1 MEAATVVT
9 DKVVGEADNPDGLVA
24 LPPDRPHPGKNEEA
38 MCELLNRIWSRPRGE
53 WTRVLR
59 RELPALAGEIVE
71 ELLHGIPGFST
82 LVDDNDAIDDE
93 LLRQRVEFALLTAL
107 GYREESQGARV
118 PDEIEERHDAPV
130 DAVHGGRHE
139 GGRDPGPTEVRAPGH
154 GSGGHGGSGPG
165 GTGHGGLGTATPETG
180 HGAREGDFGDHDDRE
195 GDHRE
200 RDRDRDHADRDRV
213 DRDPVDRDRVDRD
226 HVDRDPVDRDHADRD
241 RVDRDHADRDPVDR
255 DHADRDHA
263 DRDRAEG
270 DRALGARPESTAAR
284 DRARQDLF
292 KALTDD
298 RAASHS
304 SLAELAEAAGW
315 PLPASVRAIAPAT
328 PGETQ
333 QLAAVLDDALPGMFA
348 GRPCLLLPV
357 PEPDTRA
364 ALELPL
370 RGRFAAV
377 GHAVPL
383 RDTASSLRWALRLL
397 ALTPHRGGPEARA
410 VFVDD
415 HLSTLLLLQDEPL
428 AHALAARWLRPL
440 ADLTPRQSERLE
452 VTLLAW
458 LEGGGAP
465 EAAKALSVH
474 PQTVRYRMR
483 QLEKLFGPGLRDPRT
498 RFELEMALRS
508 RRLMAQ
514 VRRQASRA
522 GRRTARVVT
531 ADFTPLVVGRMAR
544 VNGL

>member
-1 MEAATVVT
+1 
-9 DKVVGEADNPDGLVA
+9 
-24 LPPDRPHPGKNEEA
+24 

-59 RELPALAGEIVE
+59 RELPALAAEIVE
-71 ELLHGIPGFST
+71 ELLHGIPEFSA
-82 LVDDNDAIDDE
+82 LVDDNDAIDDD
-93 LLRQRVEFALLTAL
+93 LLRLRVEEALLSAL
-107 GYREESQGARV
+107 GYHDDGDREPQCADPAETPTPDPAEDPSGVPGTPARRTG
-118 PDEIEERHDAPV
+118 PAQDEDRHDGRVEEPRG
-130 DAVHGGRHE
+130 AVREYVREPAREHE
-139 GGRDPGPTEVRAPGH
+139 RTD
-154 GSGGHGGSGPG
+154 GGHGPG
-165 GTGHGGLGTATPETG
+165 HPLRQVP
-180 HGAREGDFGDHDDRE
+180 
-195 GDHRE
+195 
-200 RDRDRDHADRDRV
+200 
-213 DRDPVDRDRVDRD
+213 
-226 HVDRDPVDRDHADRD
+226 
-241 RVDRDHADRDPVDR
+241 
-255 DHADRDHA
+255 
-263 DRDRAEG
+263 
-270 DRALGARPESTAAR
+270 AAPP
-284 DRARQDLF
+284 DRARQELF
-292 KALTDD
+292 RALTDD
-298 RAASHS
+298 RTGCEG
-304 SLAELAEAAGW
+304 SLAELAEAAHW
-315 PLPASVRAIAPAT
+315 PLPHAVRAVALAT

-333 QLAAVLDDALPGMFA
+333 QLAAVLDDALAGMFA
-348 GRPCLLLPV
+348 GRPCLLLPS
-357 PEPDTRA
+357 PDPDARA

-377 GHAVPL
+377 GHAVAP
-383 RDTASSLRWALRLL
+383 RDTASSLRWAMRLL
-397 ALTPHRGGPEARA
+397 TLTPHRGGLDTRA

-428 AHALAARWLRPL
+428 AHALAARWLKPL

-514 VRRQASRA
+514 VRRQNSRT
-522 GRRTARVVT
+522 GRRGGRVVT
-531 ADFTPLVVGRMAR
+531 ADFTPVVVGRMAR

>member
-1 MEAATVVT
+1 
-9 DKVVGEADNPDGLVA
+9 
-24 LPPDRPHPGKNEEA
+24 

-59 RELPALAGEIVE
+59 KELPALAAEIVE
-71 ELLHGIPGFST
+71 ELLHGIPEFSA
-82 LVDDNDAIDDE
+82 LIDDNDAIDDE
-93 LLRQRVEFALLTAL
+93 LFRQRVEEALLAVL
-107 GYREESQGARV
+107 GYREQPREQAPEEHDEQAESE
-118 PDEIEERHDAPV
+118 DEIENRIEVQSKFDSKVEHETEIEVGIAARAECEVTHEGRREGLREVRNEVRGEVRNEGRRQGLREVRNEGLREAR
-130 DAVHGGRHE
+130 HGGRHE
-139 GGRDPGPTEVRAPGH
+139 SRHEGVR
-154 GSGGHGGSGPG
+154 
-165 GTGHGGLGTATPETG
+165 EI
-180 HGAREGDFGDHDDRE
+180 
-195 GDHRE
+195 
-200 RDRDRDHADRDRV
+200 
-213 DRDPVDRDRVDRD
+213 
-226 HVDRDPVDRDHADRD
+226 
-241 RVDRDHADRDPVDR
+241 
-255 DHADRDHA
+255 
-263 DRDRAEG
+263 
-270 DRALGARPESTAAR
+270 
-284 DRARQDLF
+284 DRARHDLF
-292 KALTDD
+292 RTLTDD
-298 RAASHS
+298 RDASEM
-304 SLAELAEAAGW
+304 SLSELAEAAGW
-315 PLPASVRAIAPAT
+315 PLPLAVRAIVPAT

-333 QLAAVLDDALPGMFA
+333 QLAAVLDHCLVGMFA
-348 GRPCLLLPV
+348 GRPCLLV
-357 PEPDTRA
+357 PSPDPDTRA
-364 ALELPL
+364 PLENLL

-383 RDTASSLRWALRLL
+383 RDTASSLRWALRLA
-397 ALTPHRGGPEARA
+397 ALTPARPGA
-410 VFVDD
+410 EVRPVFVDD

-483 QLEKLFGPGLRDPRT
+483 QLEKLFGTGLRDPRT

-514 VRRQASRA
+514 VRRQHSRV
-522 GRRTARVVT
+522 GRRAARVIQ

>member
-1 MEAATVVT
+1 
-9 DKVVGEADNPDGLVA
+9 
-24 LPPDRPHPGKNEEA
+24 

-59 RELPALAGEIVE
+59 RELPALAAEIVE
-71 ELLHGIPGFST
+71 ELLHGIPEFSA
-82 LVDDNDAIDDE
+82 LIDDNDAIDDE
-93 LLRQRVEFALLTAL
+93 LLCKRVEEALLTAL
-107 GYREESQGARV
+107 GYQEQTREQT
-118 PDEIEERHDAPV
+118 PDEDKHQAESEDDIEDRSRVESKIESKIRDRIERGAAARAELGTDV
-130 DAVHGGRHE
+130 G
-139 GGRDPGPTEVRAPGH
+139 TEVRVV
-154 GSGGHGGSGPG
+154 
-165 GTGHGGLGTATPETG
+165 
-180 HGAREGDFGDHDDRE
+180 AREEAGHRIREDCEVTHEGRDEGVRE
-195 GDHRE
+195 G
-200 RDRDRDHADRDRV
+200 
-213 DRDPVDRDRVDRD
+213 
-226 HVDRDPVDRDHADRD
+226 
-241 RVDRDHADRDPVDR
+241 
-255 DHADRDHA
+255 
-263 DRDRAEG
+263 
-270 DRALGARPESTAAR
+270 

-292 KALTDD
+292 KTLTDD
-298 RAASHS
+298 RAACES
-304 SLAELAEAAGW
+304 SLGELAEAAGW
-315 PLPASVRAIAPAT
+315 PLPPAVRAIVPAT
-328 PGETQ
+328 PGEAH
-333 QLAAVLDDALPGMFA
+333 QLAAALDDNVLTGVFA
-348 GRPCLLLPV
+348 GRPCLLV
-357 PEPDTRA
+357 PSPDPDTRA
-364 ALELPL
+364 PMEHLL

-383 RDTASSLRWALRLL
+383 RDTASSLRWALRLF
-397 ALTPHRGGPEARA
+397 ALTPARPGLEARP

-483 QLEKLFGPGLRDPRT
+483 QLEKLFGTGLRDPRT

-514 VRRQASRA
+514 VRRQHSRVT
-522 GRRTARVVT
+522 RRTARVIQ

>member
-1 MEAATVVT
+1 
-9 DKVVGEADNPDGLVA
+9 
-24 LPPDRPHPGKNEEA
+24 

-59 RELPALAGEIVE
+59 RELPALAAEIVE
-71 ELLHGIPGFST
+71 ELLHGIPEFSA
-82 LVDDNDAIDDE
+82 LVDDNDAIDDD
-93 LLRQRVEFALLTAL
+93 LLRLRVEEALLSAL
-107 GYREESQGARV
+107 GYH
-118 PDEIEERHDAPV
+118 DEDDRDPRCA
-130 DAVHGGRHE
+130 
-139 GGRDPGPTEVRAPGH
+139 DPGPDPGPELAQDPDPDPDDRHDGRVEEPRGAVREYVREPAREHERTDGGHTPGH
-154 GSGGHGGSGPG
+154 P
-165 GTGHGGLGTATPETG
+165 LRQVP
-180 HGAREGDFGDHDDRE
+180 
-195 GDHRE
+195 
-200 RDRDRDHADRDRV
+200 
-213 DRDPVDRDRVDRD
+213 
-226 HVDRDPVDRDHADRD
+226 
-241 RVDRDHADRDPVDR
+241 
-255 DHADRDHA
+255 
-263 DRDRAEG
+263 
-270 DRALGARPESTAAR
+270 AAPP
-284 DRARQDLF
+284 DRARQELF
-292 KALTDD
+292 RALTDD
-298 RAASHS
+298 RTACDG
-304 SLAELAEAAGW
+304 SLAELAEAARW
-315 PLPASVRAIAPAT
+315 PLPPAVRAVALAT

-333 QLAAVLDDALPGMFA
+333 QLAAVLDDALAGMFA
-348 GRPCLLLPV
+348 GRPCLLLPS
-357 PEPDTRA
+357 PDPDARA
-364 ALELPL
+364 ALEVPL

-377 GHAVPL
+377 GHAVAP

-397 ALTPHRGGPEARA
+397 TLTPHRGGLDTRA

-428 AHALAARWLRPL
+428 AHALAARWLKPL

-514 VRRQASRA
+514 VRRQNSRT
-522 GRRTARVVT
+522 GRRNGRVVT

>member
-1 MEAATVVT
+1 
-9 DKVVGEADNPDGLVA
+9 
-24 LPPDRPHPGKNEEA
+24 

-59 RELPALAGEIVE
+59 RELPALAAEIVE
-71 ELLHGIPGFST
+71 ELLHGIPEFSA
-82 LVDDNDAIDDE
+82 LIDDNDAIDDE
-93 LLRQRVEFALLTAL
+93 LFRQRVEEALLTVL
-107 GYREESQGARV
+107 GYQEQPREQAPDGHDEQAESE
-118 PDEIEERHDAPV
+118 DEIENHVKVENKFESKARHGTASGSASGIEPGLAAREECEV
-130 DAVHGGRHE
+130 THEGRHE
-139 GGRDPGPTEVRAPGH
+139 GLREVRADGVREVRPVGLREARLEARH
-154 GSGGHGGSGPG
+154 DARHEGRHDGRRDGVRGS
-165 GTGHGGLGTATPETG
+165 EQ
-180 HGAREGDFGDHDDRE
+180 
-195 GDHRE
+195 
-200 RDRDRDHADRDRV
+200 
-213 DRDPVDRDRVDRD
+213 
-226 HVDRDPVDRDHADRD
+226 
-241 RVDRDHADRDPVDR
+241 
-255 DHADRDHA
+255 
-263 DRDRAEG
+263 
-270 DRALGARPESTAAR
+270 
-284 DRARQDLF
+284 ARQDLF
-292 KALTDD
+292 KTLTDD
-298 RAASHS
+298 RAASEM
-304 SLAELAEAAGW
+304 SLSELAEAAGW
-315 PLPASVRAIAPAT
+315 PLPPAVRAIVPAT

-333 QLAAVLDDALPGMFA
+333 QLAAVLDHALVGMFA
-348 GRPCLLLPV
+348 GRPCLLV
-357 PEPDTRA
+357 PSADPDNRA
-364 ALELPL
+364 PLEHLL

-383 RDTASSLRWALRLL
+383 RDTASSLRWALRLS
-397 ALTPHRGGPEARA
+397 ALTPARPGVEVRP

-483 QLEKLFGPGLRDPRT
+483 QLEKLFGTGLRDPRT

-514 VRRQASRA
+514 VRRQHSRV
-522 GRRTARVVT
+522 GRRAARVIQ

>member
-1 MEAATVVT
+1 
-9 DKVVGEADNPDGLVA
+9 
-24 LPPDRPHPGKNEEA
+24 

-59 RELPALAGEIVE
+59 RELPALAAEIVE
-71 ELLHGIPGFST
+71 ELLHGIPEFSA
-82 LVDDNDAIDDE
+82 LVDDNDAIDDD
-93 LLRQRVEFALLTAL
+93 LLRLRVEEALLSAL
-107 GYREESQGARV
+107 GY
-118 PDEIEERHDAPV
+118 HDV
-130 DAVHGGRHE
+130 QDQHDH
-139 GGRDPGPTEVRAPGH
+139 DH
-154 GSGGHGGSGPG
+154 
-165 GTGHGGLGTATPETG
+165 
-180 HGAREGDFGDHDDRE
+180 DHDDR
-195 GDHRE
+195 D
-200 RDRDRDHADRDRV
+200 DRGPHCADRV
-213 DRDPVDRDRVDRD
+213 PDPVEE
-226 HVDRDPVDRDHADRD
+226 PVPEPADRHD
-241 RVDRDHADRDPVDR
+241 GRVEEPRGAVREHVREPAREHGHERPDAGHAPGHPLRQVP
-255 DHADRDHA
+255 
-263 DRDRAEG
+263 
-270 DRALGARPESTAAR
+270 AAPP
-284 DRARQDLF
+284 DRARQELF
-292 KALTDD
+292 RALTDD
-298 RAASHS
+298 RTACDG
-304 SLAELAEAAGW
+304 SLAELAEAAHW
-315 PLPASVRAIAPAT
+315 PLPHAVRAVALAT

-333 QLAAVLDDALPGMFA
+333 QLAAVLDDALAGMFA
-348 GRPCLLLPV
+348 GRPCLLLPS
-357 PEPDTRA
+357 PDPDARA
-364 ALELPL
+364 ALEVPL

-377 GHAVPL
+377 GHAVAP

-397 ALTPHRGGPEARA
+397 TLTPHRGGLDTRA

-428 AHALAARWLRPL
+428 AHALAARWLKPL
-440 ADLTPRQSERLE
+440 TDLTPRQSERLE

-514 VRRQASRA
+514 VRRQNPRT
-522 GRRTARVVT
+522 GRRNGRVVT

>member
-1 MEAATVVT
+1 
-9 DKVVGEADNPDGLVA
+9 
-24 LPPDRPHPGKNEEA
+24 

-59 RELPALAGEIVE
+59 RELPALAAEIVE
-71 ELLHGIPGFST
+71 ELLHGIPEFSA
-82 LVDDNDAIDDE
+82 LIDDNDAIDDE
-93 LLRQRVEFALLTAL
+93 LFRQRVEEALLTVL
-107 GYREESQGARV
+107 GYQEQPPEQAPDEHDEQAESE
-118 PDEIEERHDAPV
+118 DEIENHVKVENRFESKARHGTASESASGIEPGIAAREECEV
-130 DAVHGGRHE
+130 THEGRHE
-139 GGRDPGPTEVRAPGH
+139 GLREARADGVREVRPVGLREARLEARRDARHEGRH
-154 GSGGHGGSGPG
+154 DGRRDGVRGS
-165 GTGHGGLGTATPETG
+165 
-180 HGAREGDFGDHDDRE
+180 DQ
-195 GDHRE
+195 
-200 RDRDRDHADRDRV
+200 
-213 DRDPVDRDRVDRD
+213 
-226 HVDRDPVDRDHADRD
+226 
-241 RVDRDHADRDPVDR
+241 
-255 DHADRDHA
+255 
-263 DRDRAEG
+263 
-270 DRALGARPESTAAR
+270 
-284 DRARQDLF
+284 ARQDLF
-292 KALTDD
+292 KTLTDD
-298 RAASHS
+298 RAASEM
-304 SLAELAEAAGW
+304 SLSELAEAAGW
-315 PLPASVRAIAPAT
+315 PLPPAVRAIVPAT

-333 QLAAVLDDALPGMFA
+333 QLAAVLDHALVGMFA
-348 GRPCLLLPV
+348 GRPCLLV
-357 PEPDTRA
+357 PSSDPDNRA
-364 ALELPL
+364 PLEHLL

-383 RDTASSLRWALRLL
+383 RDTASSLRWALRLS
-397 ALTPHRGGPEARA
+397 ALTPARPGVEVRP

-483 QLEKLFGPGLRDPRT
+483 QLEKLFGTGLRDPRT

-514 VRRQASRA
+514 VRRQHSRV
-522 GRRTARVVT
+522 GRRAARVIQ

>member
-1 MEAATVVT
+1 
-9 DKVVGEADNPDGLVA
+9 
-24 LPPDRPHPGKNEEA
+24 

-59 RELPALAGEIVE
+59 NELPALAGEIVE
-71 ELLHGIPGFST
+71 ELLHGIPEFSA
-82 LVDDNDAIDDE
+82 LIDDNDAIDDE
-93 LLRQRVEFALLTAL
+93 LFRQRVEEALLTVL
-107 GYREESQGARV
+107 GYREQPREHAPDEHDEQAESE
-118 PDEIEERHDAPV
+118 DEIENQIEVGIAARAECEVTHEGRREGLREVRNEVRNEGRREGLREVRNEGLREGLREVRNEGLREARHGSRHDS
-130 DAVHGGRHE
+130 RHE
-139 GGRDPGPTEVRAPGH
+139 GLR
-154 GSGGHGGSGPG
+154 
-165 GTGHGGLGTATPETG
+165 ET
-180 HGAREGDFGDHDDRE
+180 
-195 GDHRE
+195 
-200 RDRDRDHADRDRV
+200 
-213 DRDPVDRDRVDRD
+213 
-226 HVDRDPVDRDHADRD
+226 
-241 RVDRDHADRDPVDR
+241 
-255 DHADRDHA
+255 
-263 DRDRAEG
+263 
-270 DRALGARPESTAAR
+270 
-284 DRARQDLF
+284 DRARHDLF
-292 KALTDD
+292 RTLTDD
-298 RAASHS
+298 REASEM
-304 SLAELAEAAGW
+304 SLSELAEAAGW
-315 PLPASVRAIAPAT
+315 PLPLAVRAIVPAT

-333 QLAAVLDDALPGMFA
+333 QLAAVLDHCLVGMFA
-348 GRPCLLLPV
+348 GRPCLLV
-357 PEPDTRA
+357 PSPDPDNRA
-364 ALELPL
+364 QLENVL

-383 RDTASSLRWALRLL
+383 RDTASSLRWALRLA
-397 ALTPHRGGPEARA
+397 ALTPARPGLEVRP

-483 QLEKLFGPGLRDPRT
+483 QLEKLFGTGLRDPRT

-514 VRRQASRA
+514 VRRQHSRV
-522 GRRTARVVT
+522 GRRAARVIQ

>member
-1 MEAATVVT
+1 
-9 DKVVGEADNPDGLVA
+9 
-24 LPPDRPHPGKNEEA
+24 

-93 LLRQRVEFALLTAL
+93 ILRQAVEEALLAAL
-107 GYREESQGARV
+107 GYR
-118 PDEIEERHDAPV
+118 DEPVRDVAHDGDRTKTGEDVEDRHDAAA

-139 GGRDPGPTEVRAPGH
+139 DVRDPALSEVREHGH
-154 GSGGHGGSGPG
+154 GSGSLGGGGHGGHGPG
-165 GTGHGGLGTATPETG
+165 GPGLGGRTGDG
-180 HGAREGDFGDHDDRE
+180 HGARGHGHGGADDDGPDGPDGPGRHDDAGPHE
-195 GDHRE
+195 GTH
-200 RDRDRDHADRDRV
+200 
-213 DRDPVDRDRVDRD
+213 
-226 HVDRDPVDRDHADRD
+226 
-241 RVDRDHADRDPVDR
+241 
-255 DHADRDHA
+255 
-263 DRDRAEG
+263 
-270 DRALGARPESTAAR
+270 GARPEPAAPR

-298 RAASHS
+298 RVASHA
-304 SLAELAEAAGW
+304 SLAELSEAAGW
-315 PLPASVRAIAPAT
+315 PLPVAVRAIALAT

-348 GRPCLLLPV
+348 GRPCLLLPS
-357 PEPDTRA
+357 PDPDTRA
-364 ALELPL
+364 ALEPPL

-397 ALTPHRGGPEARA
+397 TLTPNRGGPDARA

-514 VRRQASRA
+514 VRRQHSRV

>member
-1 MEAATVVT
+1 
-9 DKVVGEADNPDGLVA
+9 
-24 LPPDRPHPGKNEEA
+24 

-59 RELPALAGEIVE
+59 RELPALAAEIVE

-93 LLRQRVEFALLTAL
+93 LLRQRVEEALLAAL
-107 GYREESQGARV
+107 GYR
-118 PDEIEERHDAPV
+118 DAP
-130 DAVHGGRHE
+130 A
-139 GGRDPGPTEVRAPGH
+139 APE
-154 GSGGHGGSGPG
+154 
-165 GTGHGGLGTATPETG
+165 PETG
-180 HGAREGDFGDHDDRE
+180 GAVTRGATVTTLNAKGKGKGKASAKAHTDAKG
-195 GDHRE
+195 G
-200 RDRDRDHADRDRV
+200 ADTASGTASGTAPDTG
-213 DRDPVDRDRVDRD
+213 
-226 HVDRDPVDRDHADRD
+226 ADTLRG
-241 RVDRDHADRDPVDR
+241 H
-255 DHADRDHA
+255 H
-263 DRDRAEG
+263 
-270 DRALGARPESTAAR
+270 
-284 DRARQDLF
+284 ARQELF
-292 KALTDD
+292 TALTDD
-298 RAASHS
+298 RAASERA
-304 SLAELAEAAGW
+304 LAELAEAAGW
-315 PLPASVRAIAPAT
+315 PLPAAVRAIVPAA
-328 PGETQ
+328 PGEAQ
-333 QLAAVLDDALPGMFA
+333 QLATVLDDSLVGTFA
-348 GRPCLLLPV
+348 GRPCLLV
-357 PEPDTRA
+357 PSPDPDTRA
-364 ALELPL
+364 PFELPL

-377 GHAVPL
+377 GHAVPP

-397 ALTPHRGGPEARA
+397 ALTPARAGGGGPDARA

-514 VRRQASRA
+514 VRRRHSRV
-522 GRRTARVVT
+522 GRRTASVVT

>member
-1 MEAATVVT
+1 
-9 DKVVGEADNPDGLVA
+9 
-24 LPPDRPHPGKNEEA
+24 

-53 WTRVLR
+53 WTRAVR
-59 RELPALAGEIVE
+59 RELPALAAEIVE
-71 ELLHGIPGFST
+71 ELLQGIPGFST
-82 LVDDNDAIDDE
+82 LVDGNEAVDDD
-93 LLRQRVEFALLTAL
+93 LIRQRVEEALCTAL
-107 GYREESQGARV
+107 GYRDEPLREEGGHEDEHAPDGGDEVRHDGRREDPREGAPEAVRGDGHAQGHLQGAARV
-118 PDEIEERHDAPV
+118 PAQRDAHPARHDAG
-130 DAVHGGRHE
+130 AA
-139 GGRDPGPTEVRAPGH
+139 AP
-154 GSGGHGGSGPG
+154 
-165 GTGHGGLGTATPETG
+165 
-180 HGAREGDFGDHDDRE
+180 
-195 GDHRE
+195 
-200 RDRDRDHADRDRV
+200 DRV
-213 DRDPVDRDRVDRD
+213 
-226 HVDRDPVDRDHADRD
+226 
-241 RVDRDHADRDPVDR
+241 
-255 DHADRDHA
+255 
-263 DRDRAEG
+263 
-270 DRALGARPESTAAR
+270 
-284 DRARQDLF
+284 RQELF

-298 RAASHS
+298 RAASQD
-304 SLAELAEAAGW
+304 SLDDLARTAGW
-315 PLPASVRAIAPAT
+315 PLPDAVRAVALAT
-328 PGETQ
+328 PGEAQ
-333 QLAAVLDDALPGMFA
+333 QLAAVLDDALAGMFA
-348 GRPCLLLPV
+348 GRPCLLLPSN
-357 PEPDTRA
+357 DHDARA
-364 ALELPL
+364 ALEAPL

-397 ALTPHRGGPEARA
+397 TLTPARAGLDARA

-465 EAAKALSVH
+465 EAAKALNVH

-514 VRRQASRA
+514 VRRRHSRVA
-522 GRRTARVVT
+522 RRAARVVT
-531 ADFTPLVVGRMAR
+531 PDFTPLVVGRMAR

>member
-1 MEAATVVT
+1 
-9 DKVVGEADNPDGLVA
+9 
-24 LPPDRPHPGKNEEA
+24 

-59 RELPALAGEIVE
+59 RELPALAAEIVE
-71 ELLHGIPGFST
+71 ELLHGIPEFSA
-82 LVDDNDAIDDE
+82 LIDDNDAIDDE
-93 LLRQRVEFALLTAL
+93 LLRQRVEEALLTAL
-107 GYREESQGARV
+107 GYRDTRGCPSGKEQ
-118 PDEIEERHDAPV
+118 DQ
-130 DAVHGGRHE
+130 GRHQDPHQDPHRNRDQDQHPRQAADMPADIDLGHQHAALE
-139 GGRDPGPTEVRAPGH
+139 VVAGRD
-154 GSGGHGGSGPG
+154 
-165 GTGHGGLGTATPETG
+165 
-180 HGAREGDFGDHDDRE
+180 HDR
-195 GDHRE
+195 H
-200 RDRDRDHADRDRV
+200 RDRDHDSHHDSRHDRQDRQ
-213 DRDPVDRDRVDRD
+213 DGAQDDGRHGRQP
-226 HVDRDPVDRDHADRD
+226 
-241 RVDRDHADRDPVDR
+241 
-255 DHADRDHA
+255 
-263 DRDRAEG
+263 
-270 DRALGARPESTAAR
+270 LGPGA

-292 KALTDD
+292 TALTDD
-298 RAASHS
+298 RAPSGT

-315 PLPASVRAIAPAT
+315 PLPAAVRAIAPAAA
-328 PGETQ
+328 GEAQ
-333 QLAAVLDDALPGMFA
+333 QLATVLDDALAGTFA
-348 GRPCLLLPV
+348 GRPCLLV
-357 PEPDTRA
+357 PSPDPDTRA
-364 ALELPL
+364 PLELPL

-397 ALTPHRGGPEARA
+397 ALTPARA
-410 VFVDD
+410 GVDARPVFVDD

-514 VRRQASRA
+514 VRRQHSRV

>member
-1 MEAATVVT
+1 
-9 DKVVGEADNPDGLVA
+9 
-24 LPPDRPHPGKNEEA
+24 

-59 RELPALAGEIVE
+59 RELPSLAAEIVE
-71 ELLHGIPGFST
+71 ELLHGIPEFSA
-82 LVDDNDAIDDE
+82 LIDDNDAIDDE
-93 LLRQRVEFALLTAL
+93 LFRQKVEEALLAVL
-107 GYREESQGARV
+107 GYQEQPREQA
-118 PDEIEERHDAPV
+118 PDEHDEQAESEREIENQVKAENKFESKVGRGIAARDECEVTHEGRHEGLRPNLRAARNDGIREVRHEA
-130 DAVHGGRHE
+130 RHE
-139 GGRDPGPTEVRAPGH
+139 GGR
-154 GSGGHGGSGPG
+154 
-165 GTGHGGLGTATPETG
+165 ET
-180 HGAREGDFGDHDDRE
+180 
-195 GDHRE
+195 
-200 RDRDRDHADRDRV
+200 
-213 DRDPVDRDRVDRD
+213 
-226 HVDRDPVDRDHADRD
+226 
-241 RVDRDHADRDPVDR
+241 
-255 DHADRDHA
+255 
-263 DRDRAEG
+263 
-270 DRALGARPESTAAR
+270 
-284 DRARQDLF
+284 DRARQELF
-292 KALTDD
+292 KTLTDD
-298 RAASHS
+298 RAASEM
-304 SLAELAEAAGW
+304 SLSELAEAADW
-315 PLPASVRAIAPAT
+315 PLPPAVRAIVPAT

-333 QLAAVLDDALPGMFA
+333 QLAAVLDQCLVGMFA
-348 GRPCLLLPV
+348 GRPCLLV
-357 PEPDTRA
+357 PSADPDTRGP
-364 ALELPL
+364 LEHLL

-383 RDTASSLRWALRLL
+383 RDTASSLRWALRLS
-397 ALTPHRGGPEARA
+397 ALTPARPGLEARA

-483 QLEKLFGPGLRDPRT
+483 QLEKLFGTGLRDPRT

-514 VRRQASRA
+514 VRRQHSRV
-522 GRRTARVVT
+522 GRRAARVIQ
-531 ADFTPLVVGRMAR
+531 ADFTPVVVGRMAR

>member
-1 MEAATVVT
+1 
-9 DKVVGEADNPDGLVA
+9 
-24 LPPDRPHPGKNEEA
+24 

-59 RELPALAGEIVE
+59 RELPALAAEIVE
-71 ELLHGIPGFST
+71 ELLHGIPEFSA
-82 LVDDNDAIDDE
+82 LVDDNDAIDDD
-93 LLRQRVEFALLTAL
+93 LLRLRVEEALLSAL
-107 GYREESQGARV
+107 GYDDGDRDPQCAAPV
-118 PDEIEERHDAPV
+118 PDPADDPLPDPVPEPAERHD
-130 DAVHGGRHE
+130 GRVEEPRGTVREYVREPAREHE
-139 GGRDPGPTEVRAPGH
+139 RTDPGP
-154 GSGGHGGSGPG
+154 GP
-165 GTGHGGLGTATPETG
+165 A
-180 HGAREGDFGDHDDRE
+180 
-195 GDHRE
+195 
-200 RDRDRDHADRDRV
+200 
-213 DRDPVDRDRVDRD
+213 
-226 HVDRDPVDRDHADRD
+226 
-241 RVDRDHADRDPVDR
+241 
-255 DHADRDHA
+255 
-263 DRDRAEG
+263 
-270 DRALGARPESTAAR
+270 RALRQVPAAPP
-284 DRARQDLF
+284 DRARQELF
-292 KALTDD
+292 RALTDD
-298 RAASHS
+298 RTACEN
-304 SLAELAEAAGW
+304 SLAELAEAAHW
-315 PLPASVRAIAPAT
+315 PLPPAVRAVALAT

-333 QLAAVLDDALPGMFA
+333 QLAAVLDDALAGMFA
-348 GRPCLLLPV
+348 GRPCLLLPS
-357 PEPDTRA
+357 PDHDARA

-377 GHAVPL
+377 GHAVAP

-397 ALTPHRGGPEARA
+397 TLTPHRGGLEARA

-428 AHALAARWLRPL
+428 AHALAARWLKPL

-514 VRRQASRA
+514 VRRQNSRG
-522 GRRTARVVT
+522 GRRNGRVVT

>member
-1 MEAATVVT
+1 ME
-9 DKVVGEADNPDGLVA
+9 D
-24 LPPDRPHPGKNEEA
+24 
-38 MCELLNRIWSRPRGE
+38 
-53 WTRVLR
+53 
-59 RELPALAGEIVE
+59 
-71 ELLHGIPGFST
+71 
-82 LVDDNDAIDDE
+82 
-93 LLRQRVEFALLTAL
+93 ALLAAL
-107 GYREESQGARV
+107 GYRDEPLRDAADDGPGTKT
-118 PDEIEERHDAPV
+118 PDEVEDRHDVAA

-139 GGRDPGPTEVRAPGH
+139 DLRGPGLSEVREHGH
-154 GSGGHGGSGPG
+154 GSGSLGGGGHGGH
-165 GTGHGGLGTATPETG
+165 GHSAHAHG
-180 HGAREGDFGDHDDRE
+180 HAGHAHGHAGHAHDHDHDHDHDAHAGHAHGRPDGDGPARHDDAAPHE
-195 GDHRE
+195 GAH
-200 RDRDRDHADRDRV
+200 
-213 DRDPVDRDRVDRD
+213 
-226 HVDRDPVDRDHADRD
+226 
-241 RVDRDHADRDPVDR
+241 
-255 DHADRDHA
+255 
-263 DRDRAEG
+263 
-270 DRALGARPESTAAR
+270 GARPEPTAPR
-284 DRARQDLF
+284 DRARQELF

-298 RAASHS
+298 RVASHA
-304 SLAELAEAAGW
+304 SLTELSEAAGW
-315 PLPASVRAIAPAT
+315 PLPVAVRAIALAT

-348 GRPCLLLPV
+348 GRPCLLLPS
-357 PEPDTRA
+357 PDPDTRA
-364 ALELPL
+364 ALEPPL

-397 ALTPHRGGPEARA
+397 TLTPNRGGPDARA

-514 VRRQASRA
+514 VRRQHSRV

>member
-1 MEAATVVT
+1 
-9 DKVVGEADNPDGLVA
+9 
-24 LPPDRPHPGKNEEA
+24 

-59 RELPALAGEIVE
+59 RELPALAAEIVE
-71 ELLHGIPGFST
+71 ELLHGIPEFSA
-82 LVDDNDAIDDE
+82 LIDDNDAIDDE
-93 LLRQRVEFALLTAL
+93 LFRQRVEEALLTVL
-107 GYREESQGARV
+107 GYQDQHREQAPDEHDEQVESE
-118 PDEIEERHDAPV
+118 DEIENQIEVESQFDRKVEHGIEHRIGVGTAARAECEVTHEGRREGLREVRNEVRNEGRREGLREVRNEGLREARHTSR
-130 DAVHGGRHE
+130 HESRHE
-139 GGRDPGPTEVRAPGH
+139 GVRGM
-154 GSGGHGGSGPG
+154 
-165 GTGHGGLGTATPETG
+165 
-180 HGAREGDFGDHDDRE
+180 
-195 GDHRE
+195 
-200 RDRDRDHADRDRV
+200 
-213 DRDPVDRDRVDRD
+213 
-226 HVDRDPVDRDHADRD
+226 
-241 RVDRDHADRDPVDR
+241 
-255 DHADRDHA
+255 
-263 DRDRAEG
+263 
-270 DRALGARPESTAAR
+270 
-284 DRARQDLF
+284 DRARHDLF
-292 KALTDD
+292 KTLTDD
-298 RAASHS
+298 RDASDM
-304 SLAELAEAAGW
+304 SLSELAEAAGW
-315 PLPASVRAIAPAT
+315 PLPLAVRAIVPAT

-333 QLAAVLDDALPGMFA
+333 QLAAVLDHSLVGMFA
-348 GRPCLLLPV
+348 GRPCLLV
-357 PEPDTRA
+357 PSTEPDNRA
-364 ALELPL
+364 PLENLL

-383 RDTASSLRWALRLL
+383 RDTASSLRWALRLA
-397 ALTPHRGGPEARA
+397 ALTPARPGLEVRP

-483 QLEKLFGPGLRDPRT
+483 QLEKLFGTGLRDPRT

-514 VRRQASRA
+514 VRRQHSRV
-522 GRRTARVVT
+522 GRRAARVIQ
-531 ADFTPLVVGRMAR
+531 ADFTPMVVGRMAR

>member
-1 MEAATVVT
+1 
-9 DKVVGEADNPDGLVA
+9 
-24 LPPDRPHPGKNEEA
+24 

-59 RELPALAGEIVE
+59 KELPALAAEIVE
-71 ELLHGIPGFST
+71 ELLHGIPEFSA
-82 LVDDNDAIDDE
+82 LIDDNDAIDDE
-93 LLRQRVEFALLTAL
+93 LFRQRVEEALLTVL
-107 GYREESQGARV
+107 GYREQPREQAPDEHDEQAESE
-118 PDEIEERHDAPV
+118 DEIENQIEVQSRFDSKVEHEIEIEVGIAARAECEVTHEGRREGLREVRNEVRNEGRRQGLREVRNEGLREARHGSR
-130 DAVHGGRHE
+130 HESRHE
-139 GGRDPGPTEVRAPGH
+139 GVR
-154 GSGGHGGSGPG
+154 
-165 GTGHGGLGTATPETG
+165 EM
-180 HGAREGDFGDHDDRE
+180 
-195 GDHRE
+195 
-200 RDRDRDHADRDRV
+200 
-213 DRDPVDRDRVDRD
+213 
-226 HVDRDPVDRDHADRD
+226 
-241 RVDRDHADRDPVDR
+241 
-255 DHADRDHA
+255 
-263 DRDRAEG
+263 
-270 DRALGARPESTAAR
+270 
-284 DRARQDLF
+284 DRARHDLF
-292 KALTDD
+292 RTLTDD
-298 RAASHS
+298 RDASEM
-304 SLAELAEAAGW
+304 SLSELAEAAGW
-315 PLPASVRAIAPAT
+315 PLPLAVRAIVPAT

-333 QLAAVLDDALPGMFA
+333 QLAAVLDHCLVGMFA
-348 GRPCLLLPV
+348 GRPCLLV
-357 PEPDTRA
+357 PSPDPDNRA
-364 ALELPL
+364 SLENLL

-383 RDTASSLRWALRLL
+383 RDTASSLRWALRLA
-397 ALTPHRGGPEARA
+397 ALTPARPGLEVRP

-483 QLEKLFGPGLRDPRT
+483 QLEKLFGTGLRDPRT

-514 VRRQASRA
+514 VRRQHSRV
-522 GRRTARVVT
+522 GRRAARVIQ